1 MRFTLTLMVFFGL
14 IINAAAQGT
23 LQGKI
28 TDEKTGEALVGVTIS
43 VPALTNV
50 AEFSDE
56 DGAFLL
62 KVPAGTY
69 AVQIRYM
76 GYVTKEIADVKI
88 ENGNT
93 TPLNVAIKQ
102 ESKVNTLKD
111 VVVRSTLKKE
121 SLNALYIAQKNA
133 ASVSDGISAEAI
145 KKSPDK
151 STGEVLKRVSGT
163 TIQDNKFVIIRGL
176 SDRYNTGL
184 IDNAYLPS
192 TEANRKAFSF
202 DIIPS
207 SLIDNIIISKS
218 GTPDLPGDFAGGV
231 INILTKEIPD
241 KNFNSI
247 SVGGSYNTV
256 STFKDYK
263 TGYKS
268 PTDILG
274 FDNGSRKLPASIPS
288 AEKLSAFSPDEQQ
301 SIAYLSALNNN
312 FDVTTRKALP
322 ATTLQASM
330 GRILNLKKNGRL
342 GITAA
347 VNYGHSESA
356 RKGVERIYGNVNF
369 RDELYNYNTTIGALA
384 NIAYNNANTK
394 IAFKNLYN
402 RTFDDNYLL
411 REGTDA
417 SYSGTG
423 IKIRYN
429 AFDLTEK
436 SLYKSSL
443 EGEHSIAG
451 DAQKKLNWVVS
462 YNNVLNSQPN
472 QRKVQYKD
480 QGDGYFADISSLSK
494 ANNRLFGSLNESIF
508 NGGVNYSTPYKLSFL
523 YKSVL
528 KVGAVGLYRHR
539 NLENRYVGAVQYA
552 PLSGTYSDGTT
563 LDKVLANPLSQLF
576 SKQNIEKGAFRFAD
590 QTGAGD
596 LYTATAI
603 TKAAYVM
610 SDNRITPNLRV
621 VWGARFESYDLK
633 LVTAGI
639 SSGSVNPVWNDL
651 MPSLNSSYALS
662 EKSNL
667 RMSYFR
673 SVARPEMRE
682 ITPMSFYDYEL
693 NMNITGNESVNRS
706 KINNVDLRYEIFPAP
721 GEVLSV
727 SAFYKGFDRTIE
739 NRFYGAGSSADIQ
752 TSNFGAA
759 NNLGAE
765 FEIRKSLDFISKSSN
780 VFKNITFYTNLSI
793 VRSRVNLVGN
803 DQRYLDKDYFARS
816 YRPMAGQSPYV
827 VNASL
832 SYTSPSGKL
841 GISFLYNRIGQRIYI
856 VGGEG
861 QYGDV
866 YERPRNVVDGQIS
879 YTVGKRSEF
888 RLNVKDMLN
897 AQYFFFYDQ
906 NANKKWDA
914 HNFDGPTIDPTKDYI
929 FQRFRLG
936 QTFSLTYTYKF

>member
-1 MRFTLTLMVFFGL
+1 MRFTLTLMVFLGL
-14 IINAAAQGT
+14 IMHAAAQGT

-43 VPALTNV
+43 VPSLTNV

-56 DGAFLL
+56 DGAFLI

-88 ENGNT
+88 ENGNS

-102 ESKVNTLKD
+102 ESKVNTLRD

-184 IDNAYLPS
+184 IDNAFLPS

-207 SLIDNIIISKS
+207 SLIDNIIITKS

-241 KNFNSI
+241 KNFNSV
-247 SVGGSYNTV
+247 SVGASYNTV
-256 STFKDYK
+256 ATFKDYK

-274 FDNGSRKLPASIPS
+274 FDNGARKLPASIPAADVLAS
-288 AEKLSAFSPDEQQ
+288 KNISEADGKT
-301 SIAYLSALNNN
+301 YLSSLNNN
-312 FDVTTRKALP
+312 YAITNRKALP
-322 ATTLQASM
+322 AMSLQASM
-330 GRILNLKKNGRL
+330 GRVYNLKNNGRL
-342 GITAA
+342 GFTSAI
-347 VNYGHSESA
+347 NYGHNETI
-356 RKGVERIYGNVNF
+356 KQNVERVYGNMNL
-369 RDELYNYNTTIGALA
+369 RDNVYQYNTTLGALA
-384 NIAYNNANTK
+384 NLAYSNATTK

-402 RTFDDNYLL
+402 RTFDDNFLY
-411 REGTDA
+411 RTGSDVSA
-417 SYSGTG
+417 SISDMKY
-423 IKIRYN
+423 Y
-429 AFDLTEK
+429 AFDLIQK
-436 SLYKSSL
+436 SMFKTSL
-443 EGEHSIAG
+443 EGEHTVG
-451 DAQKKLNWVVS
+451 NDAQRKLNWVVS
-462 YNNVLNSQPN
+462 FNQVTNSQPD
-472 QRKVQYKD
+472 QRKVQYAYQSSED
-480 QGDGYFADISSLSK
+480 AYLANISSLTK
-494 ANNRLFGSLNESIF
+494 YNNRLFGSLNEKIM
-508 NGGVNYSTPYKLSFL
+508 NAGVNFTTPYKVKFL
-523 YKSVL
+523 YKSVF
-528 KVGAVGLYRHR
+528 KVGALALYRDR
-539 NLENRYVGAVQYA
+539 DFQNRYLGATSNPMYA
-552 PLSGTYSDGTT
+552 GDINTALKQPLQTLYNSSAINDG
-563 LDKVLANPLSQLF
+563 VFLF
-576 SKQNIEKGAFRFAD
+576 QD

-596 LYTATAI
+596 RYAATAF
-603 TKAAYVM
+603 TKSAYAM

-621 VWGARFESYDLK
+621 VWGVRFESYDLNLK
-633 LVTAGI
+633 SDAIT
-639 SSGSVNPVWNDL
+639 SGSVRPVWNDVL
-651 MPSLNSSYALS
+651 PSLNTSYALS

-682 ITPMSFYDYEL
+682 VAPMAYYDYEL
-693 NMNITGNESVNRS
+693 NQTITGNETLNRS
-706 KINNVDLRYEIFPAP
+706 RINNIDLRYEIFPKP
-721 GEVLSV
+721 GEVLSASV
-727 SAFYKGFDRTIE
+727 FYKGFDRTIE
-739 NRFYGAGSSADIQ
+739 NRLYGTGSSTEIQ
-752 TSNFGAA
+752 TSNFGKAT
-759 NNLGAE
+759 NIGAE
-765 FEIRKSLDFISKSSN
+765 FEIRKSLDFLAPQSN
-780 VFKNITFYTNLSI
+780 VFKNLTFYTNLSVI
-793 VRSRVNLVGN
+793 KSQVTLNTAEG
-803 DQRYLDKDYFARS
+803 QRYLDKPEFARTN
-816 YRPMAGQSPYV
+816 RMMAGQSPYV

-832 SYTSPSGKL
+832 NYTAPSGKFGL
-841 GISFLYNRIGQRIYI
+841 SVLYNRMGQRVYI

-866 YERPRNVVDGQIS
+866 FERARNVLDGQIS
-879 YTVGKRSEF
+879 YNVGKRSEF
-888 RLNVKDMLN
+888 RLNVKDILN
-897 AQYFFFYDQ
+897 AQYFFYYDQ
-906 NANKKWDA
+906 NANKKWDE
-914 HNFDGPTIDPTKDYI
+914 HSFDGAAIDPTKDYI

-936 QTFSLTYTYKF
+936 QTFSLTYTYRF